1 MFEFDKSTK
10 QKDFVQ
16 EYLYLEDYY
25 LYQQYLED
33 QISKEKNHEDPR
45 GSVEINLDNGKTIE
59 IT

>member
-16 EYLYLEDYY
+16 EYLYLEDYS

-33 QISKEKNHEDPR
+33 QISKEKNHEDSR
-45 GSVEINLDNGKTIE
+45 GSVEIDLNNGKTIE